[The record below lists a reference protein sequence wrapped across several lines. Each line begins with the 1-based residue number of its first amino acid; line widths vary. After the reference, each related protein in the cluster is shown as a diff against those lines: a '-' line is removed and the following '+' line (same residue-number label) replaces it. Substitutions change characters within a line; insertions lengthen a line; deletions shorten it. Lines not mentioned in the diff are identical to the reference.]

1 MMGNVEYEH
10 SQTPAHG
17 ANPKLELGHPQKCQP
32 RTQCSGSQM
41 YSAAL
46 RTEEKE
52 ARLDGLG
59 LDN

>member
-1 MMGNVEYEH
+1 
-10 SQTPAHG
+10 
-17 ANPKLELGHPQKCQP
+17 
-32 RTQCSGSQM
+32 M

-59 LDN
+59 LDNWETTEIFTNNFIGLPPFGGGAQTQDLE